1 MLDETLAALYDVQT
15 RELVQSVKRNSERFP
30 IDFMFQLTAEEF
42 RRLRS
47 QSVISNRLVR
57 SWRRR

>member
-1 MLDETLAALYDVQT
+1 MLDETLAVLYEVQT
-15 RELVQSVKRNSERFP
+15 RELVQSVKRNGERFP
-30 IDFMFQLTAEEF
+30 IDFMFQLTAEEL